1 MSMAYAGAEFAD
13 KVIKAIKGEKGIV
26 APSFVNLA
34 ANKEGGEALKKEIG
48 RELDFFSAPVELGVR
63 TVFWWR
69 LHVHCEYDTDLDMI
83 LLQPEGVKSIKPIG
97 KVTPFEQKLIEAA
110 IPELETNI
118 EKVRSIPYPLVF

>member
-1 MSMAYAGAEFAD
+1 MAYAGAEFANS
-13 KVIKAIKGEKGIV
+13 VIKAIKGETGIV
-26 APSFVNLA
+26 VPTFVHLTADA
-34 ANKEGGEALKKEIG
+34 AGGAALKKEIG

-63 TVFWWR
+63 IVF
-69 LHVHCEYDTDLDMI
+69 LVMVECEYDTDLDMI
-83 LLQPEGVKSIKPIG
+83 LSQPEGVKSIKPIG